1 MPGTGSEVTADL
13 GPAGFR
19 CMVDLAGHVGHLGLG
34 EAAPVSVMDHT
45 PRGLLS
51 PAPTFF
57 R

>member
-45 PRGLLS
+45 PRALLS